1 MNEDAPISIP
11 VPPQIAAAW
20 QALPPERRASF
31 ARAIV
36 AAWLEPLLLQ
46 GDRIILK
53 ILPPLQR
60 RLGSAA
66 PQQTSL
72 ERSLSHG

>member
-31 ARAIV
+31 ARAISRPGWSPCSYRV
-36 AAWLEPLLLQ
+36 IA
-46 GDRIILK
+46 
-53 ILPPLQR
+53 
-60 RLGSAA
+60 S
-66 PQQTSL
+66 
-72 ERSLSHG
+72 

>member
-46 GDRIILK
+46 GDRILSC
-53 ILPPLQR
+53 P
-60 RLGSAA
+60 GEHY
-66 PQQTSL
+66 QQVVLVETT
-72 ERSLSHG
+72 